1 MITYSKNERSVFMRG
16 NTQLAKEIVENAS
29 MIPVECQERILEI
42 IKAMVFTRKVIE
54 KSEKSSTYE
63 CHKTDV

>member
-1 MITYSKNERSVFMRG
+1 MKG
-16 NTQLAKEIVENAS
+16 NVKLAKEIVENAS

-54 KSEKSSTYE
+54 NGKKKSTYE
-63 CHKTDV
+63 CQKTGI

>member
-1 MITYSKNERSVFMRG
+1 MRG
-16 NTQLAKEIVENAS
+16 NMQITNEIVKNAS

-54 KSEKSSTYE
+54 KGEKSSTYE